1 MQRDSEQPRRL
12 TLPVYDRERGGP
24 GPLTI
29 QRALMRFGGVKDV
42 YVCPVGERVCVA
54 YVEYDPKVAQPAD
67 LCAVVERV
75 GFRSGTPH
83 VL

>member
-1 MQRDSEQPRRL
+1 MQRDAEPPRRR

-29 QRALMRFGGVKDV
+29 QRVLMRFGGVRDV

-54 YVEYDPKVAQPAD
+54 YVEYDPEVARPDD
-67 LCAVVERV
+67 LCGVVEQA

-83 VL
+83 ML